1 MKPICLI
8 PARGG
13 SKGVPKKNIRK
24 LAGIPLI
31 AHTIQACI
39 KSKIFSHVIVS
50 TDDEKIADISKKYG
64 AEVPFIRPK
73 KFATDSAKMDDVVLH
88 TINTLKSQNYEFD
101 TVVLRDCTVPFIRIQ
116 DVKKSIHILRQS
128 KCDVVCGVYKQ
139 HLNPYFNMVEKDSRG
154 FLKKSK
160 KFKKNIKTRQ
170 DAPIV
175 FQLNGLLTINV
186 NQFLKY
192 RRIYMPKSLP
202 CVITPETGL
211 MIDTEYEFQIADC
224 IARKIIKI

>member
-31 AHTIQACI
+31 AHTIQECI

-50 TDDEKIADISKKYG
+50 TDDKKIASISKKYG

-88 TINTLKSQNYEFD
+88 TINFLRLQNYRFD
-101 TVVLRDCTVPFIRIQ
+101 TIVLRDCTVPFIRTQ
-116 DVKKSIHILRQS
+116 DIKKSIRILRQK

-139 HLNPYFNMVEKDSRG
+139 HLNPYFNMVERDSRG

-160 KFKKNIKTRQ
+160 KVKENIKTRQ
-170 DAPIV
+170 NAPIV

-186 NQFLKY
+186 KQFLKY
-192 RRIYMPKSLP
+192 GRIYMPKSLP
-202 CVITPETGL
+202 CEIPPETGL
-211 MIDTEYEFQIADC
+211 MIDTEYEFQIANC